1 MSDESISTKISENF
15 LGHKKSQRDF
25 SVFLDHVGD
34 TPRMRVLQYLIEG
47 RDFDYTLTDLLN
59 AGVSWGTL
67 NTLLPKLLELG
78 IVIKTRTIGR
88 ATLYKINIKNSTAK
102 QFIALYDSLI
112 VQKLEQMEQDQQIPA
127 E

>member
-15 LGHKKSQRDF
+15 FGHKKSQRDF